1 MNHRKIRMP
10 NSVINK
16 LRDLSCSYPHRR
28 PIPDLVRA
36 CLRQRCG
43 DWLFLT
49 PTTRD
54 KSEAIDLWLDD
65 NDSKLDNKEII
76 ARTAHALIGI
86 EAKLIPA
93 NIQMHKTGK
102 P

>member
-10 NSVINK
+10 NSVIKK
-16 LRDLSCSYPHRR
+16 LRDLSCSYPSRR
-28 PIPDLVRA
+28 PIPELIRA
-36 CLRQRCG
+36 CLRHRCG
-43 DWLFLT
+43 NFLFLA
-49 PTTRD
+49 PTTRED
-54 KSEAIDLWLDD
+54 SEALDIWLDD
-65 NDSKLDNKEII
+65 ENATLDNKEII

-93 NIQMHKTGK
+93 NIQMHKTGR

>member
-10 NSVINK
+10 NSVIKK
-16 LRDLSCSYPHRR
+16 LRDLSCSYPSRR
-28 PIPDLVRA
+28 SIPSIVRA
-36 CLRQRCG
+36 CIRQTCG
-43 DWLFLT
+43 STCLIMS
-49 PTTRD
+49 TTRND
-54 KSEAIDLWLDD
+54 SEAIDLWLDD
-65 NDSKLDNKEII
+65 DDSQLDNKEII

-93 NIQMHKTGK
+93 NIKMHKTGT

>member
-10 NSVINK
+10 NSVIKK
-16 LRDLSCSYPHRR
+16 LRDLSCSYANRR

-43 DWLFLT
+43 TWLHYA
-49 PTTRD
+49 PTTRNN
-54 KSEAIDLWLDD
+54 SEAIDLWLDD
-65 NDSKLDNKEII
+65 DDSQLDNKEII

-86 EAKLIPA
+86 ESKMIPA
-93 NIQMHKTGK
+93 NIKMHQEGVV
-102 P
+102 